1 MKLIQEILVSAF
13 LLVCCHI
20 LFAQATPLYK
30 YLGKVAYV
38 VDGDTLYVN
47 DSRGNKH
54 KIRIAYIDAP
64 EMRQAGGKN
73 SRSSLLPL
81 SGQQVKVLVIST
93 DRYHREVAEI
103 YWHEQDIGLKQ
114 VIAGRAWVYRY
125 YAKINLPVERF
136 NSYHL
141 AEQNAHQMHLG
152 LWREQA
158 IPPWLYRRHLMH

>member
-103 YWHEQDIGLKQ
+103 YWHEQDILSL
-114 VIAGRAWVYRY
+114 IH
-125 YAKINLPVERF
+125 I
-136 NSYHL
+136 
-141 AEQNAHQMHLG
+141 
-152 LWREQA
+152 
-158 IPPWLYRRHLMH
+158 